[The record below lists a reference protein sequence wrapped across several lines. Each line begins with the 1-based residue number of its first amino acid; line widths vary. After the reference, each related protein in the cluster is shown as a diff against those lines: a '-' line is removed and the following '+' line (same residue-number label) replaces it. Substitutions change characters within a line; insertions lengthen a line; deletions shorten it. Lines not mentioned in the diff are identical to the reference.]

1 MLMHMTLQMLML
13 LILQI
18 HTHDPMALI
27 IECYESLTN
36 ERAQCANVRMNET
49 RTKRALSRVTCPCVT
64 AAIFRKPRPV
74 VYGISVNHT
83 LWLTKVP

>member
-27 IECYESLTN
+27 IECYE
-36 ERAQCANVRMNET
+36 
-49 RTKRALSRVTCPCVT
+49 
-64 AAIFRKPRPV
+64 
-74 VYGISVNHT
+74 
-83 LWLTKVP
+83 